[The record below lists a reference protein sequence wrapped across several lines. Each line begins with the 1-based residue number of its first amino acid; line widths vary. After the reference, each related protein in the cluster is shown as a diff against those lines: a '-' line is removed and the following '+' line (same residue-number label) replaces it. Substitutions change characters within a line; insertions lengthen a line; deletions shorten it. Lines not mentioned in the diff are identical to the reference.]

1 MLFRSPAGFRLALHG
16 EVRSGRALCGSS
28 VLYFWPGEGRGWQR
42 GRVVRVSSRDSFSH
56 VVRYPRGSVIGDA
69 EVVSLLDLASHGPQ
83 GRWVLLL
90 PARRDRF
97 PARMFKNLKV
107 LEAKKSFF
115 LTFFYRKLDD
125 FRYGWAYGFWR
136 K

>member
-1 MLFRSPAGFRLALHG
+1 MCSSDLRVVGAVGGVRFRSIVGVTSRLVAVSSTRTPGARGAGRLPASFARG
-16 EVRSGRALCGSS
+16 VRSGRALCGSS

-56 VVRYPRGSVIGDA
+56 VVRYPRGSVIGDV

-90 PARRDRF
+90 PA
-97 PARMFKNLKV
+97 
-107 LEAKKSFF
+107 
-115 LTFFYRKLDD
+115 
-125 FRYGWAYGFWR
+125 
-136 K
+136 